1 MWYLHHLVWWVDW
14 LLYQNRIKH
23 LEEAHRVLDKQID
36 SMERTGIY
44 DDLKIDELKKQRLR
58 LKDDIVILKHKHE
71 AVMQEAQAQQE
82 AKRNGLELW
91 NVTHAGKRSWSTAIG
106 RRADVRIELRS

>member
-1 MWYLHHLVWWVDW
+1 M
-14 LLYQNRIKH
+14 YQNKIKH

-44 DDLKIDELKKQRLR
+44 DDLKIDEMKKQRLR

-71 AVMQEAQAQQE
+71 AVMQAAKTQQE
-82 AKRNGLELW
+82 ANRN
-91 NVTHAGKRSWSTAIG
+91 KS
-106 RRADVRIELRS
+106 

>member
-1 MWYLHHLVWWVDW
+1 M
-14 LLYQNRIKH
+14 YQNRIKH
-23 LEEAHRVLDKQID
+23 LEEAHRALDKQID

-44 DDLKIDELKKQRLR
+44 DDLKIDEMKKQRLR

-82 AKRNGLELW
+82 ARRNGLEL
-91 NVTHAGKRSWSTAIG
+91 
-106 RRADVRIELRS
+106 